1 MSDFQQATAST
12 NNPPP
17 FEAAAPIELH
27 SSKDGKITHVSVY
40 SSRAHVTRHFKF
52 PIKFG
57 HNQIIIS
64 GLSNVLDDASLRVE
78 GKGAATIQDV
88 AISRAPEST
97 AAPNPRMDA
106 LVLEKHRKQDA
117 IKRTEKAIDTHS
129 KYLSTIT
136 AINVR
141 HNDLPAIIKRYD
153 EATAELD
160 DNMIQLRS
168 ELEKLAQD
176 INKEQ
181 LSTNPKRPTKT
192 VTVGIFGETEGEIVD
207 LTLHYAV
214 HYASWTPVYDLRV
227 DTNTK
232 DKCIKL
238 VYKASITQT
247 TGEAWEDVP
256 LTLETTLPSFDVNPP
271 SLTPW
276 KLSFHTPGSH
286 GLVRS
291 RTAQSSDDDKKFY
304 EDEPRGRGRSSK
316 PKAPMRGAVATVKNN
331 PGHTHAVT
339 TFEVPGLKTIPS
351 DDTSHKV
358 TIAEL
363 ELNGELKW
371 AVIQNNSEYPLLK
384 GAANIYVD
392 GSFVAR
398 SEIPYVSPRE
408 RFNCT
413 LGVDPSIRVVYHPRD
428 KIRSQTGFYSKSN
441 NHTFTQRI
449 SLVNTKSCA
458 VANIKVVD
466 HIPVSEESTIA
477 VKLLSPALSQIDPA
491 SEKNKV
497 DMSKSVE
504 VGRGIVAQ
512 WEQDDDDDIDKLGT
526 DGKLSWVF
534 SIPAQGKVDLMLS
547 WEVVAPADKS
557 VKGLQ

>member
-57 HNQIIIS
+57 HNQ
-64 GLSNVLDDASLRVE
+64 VE
-78 GKGAATIQDV
+78 GKGAATIQDNQR
-88 AISRAPEST
+88 S
-97 AAPNPRMDA
+97 PNPRMDA

-371 AVIQNNSEYPLLK
+371 VSIPMMDVRMHSTAVIQNNSEYPLLK

-449 SLVNTKSCA
+449 SLVNTKYYR
-458 VANIKVVD
+458 
-466 HIPVSEESTIA
+466 

-504 VGRGIVAQ
+504 VGRGI
-512 WEQDDDDDIDKLGT
+512 
-526 DGKLSWVF
+526 
-534 SIPAQGKVDLMLS
+534 
-547 WEVVAPADKS
+547 
-557 VKGLQ
+557 